1 MCVSMCIKS
10 TLGRK
15 KKTMRVSV
23 KLRKRVWGRL
33 CIGLKPAVKWREQKV
48 GLRDESWVWG

>member
-15 KKTMRVSV
+15 RKTMRVSV